1 MIRMTLHA
9 VTVECETLTQALVL
23 LDEWAR
29 MGRIEL
35 PPEPSRPV
43 SRQTEPVNP
52 VSSFPRV
59 PRPAKPT
66 PRKAAGQALE
76 ERPCQVCDVSF
87 EAPVGSRLVTCK
99 DHRLKPGQ
107 NLAHERARF
116 LARKGKVEA
125 PAPPKSSAATKAAA
139 KALLGR
145 PPIRPDEPTEA
156 CKACGDKARKSEID
170 AKGRCRDCQPV
181 GGAK

>member
-35 PPEPSRPV
+35 PPEPSRPI
-43 SRQTEPVNP
+43 SRETEPVAP
-52 VSSFPRV
+52 PSSFPRV

-66 PRKAAGQALE
+66 PRKAAA
-76 ERPCQVCDVSF
+76 QVAKCGVCGIEF
-87 EAPVGSRLVTCK
+87 IPPNVRVVTCSL
-99 DHRLKPGQ
+99 HRLKAGQ
-107 NLAHERARF
+107 SIATERARF
-116 LARKGKVEA
+116 LAREGKTEA

-145 PPIRPDEPTEA
+145 PAIRPDEPTEA
-156 CKACGDKARKSEID
+156 CKVCGDQARKSEMD
-170 AKGRCRDCQPV
+170 EKGRCRDCKPV

>member
-35 PPEPSRPV
+35 PPEPASRDRAPKP
-43 SRQTEPVNP
+43 EPAAAP
-52 VSSFPRV
+52 ASFLRV
-59 PRPAKPT
+59 PTPAKPS
-66 PRKAAGQALE
+66 PRKASLE
-76 ERPCQVCDVSF
+76 PKKCGVCDDTFIPPNVH
-87 EAPVGSRLVTCK
+87 VVTCSL
-99 DHRLKPGQ
+99 HRLKAGQ
-107 NLAHERARF
+107 SIATERARF
-116 LARKGKVEA
+116 LAREGKTEA

-145 PPIRPDEPTEA
+145 PAIRPDEPTEA
-156 CKACGDKARKSEID
+156 CKVCGDQARKSEMD
-170 AKGRCRDCQPV
+170 EKGRCRDCKPV